1 MTSKQIRNY
10 PASVHRRLLDLARER
25 GEEFN
30 RILQRYVAERFLYR
44 LTISPFVDEF
54 TLKGAALYRVWSAN
68 ELRPTKDVDFL
79 GSGREVRQGL
89 REIVQA
95 ICGASCPEDGIVF
108 DPTAVH
114 IRDAQHDQ
122 EYSSLRA
129 RVLGNLGQAR
139 LTLQMDVGFGDA
151 ITPGRE
157 ERDYPTMLDLP
168 APRLWTYPRETVVA
182 EKFEAMVSLGTRNTR
197 VKDLW
202 DVACMAR
209 LFPFDGETL
218 RAAVEETF
226 RRRQTSLG
234 AGRPMALLP
243 SYYEDVDRDH
253 RWQVLRRQ
261 MAAEIDGP
269 VRLVDTGDEIRR
281 FLGPVSDSVIAGRS
295 HLQVWLAGGPWQSA
309 EFAPRPAKAQ

>member
-10 PASVHRRLLDLARER
+10 PASVHQRLLNLAHER

-54 TLKGAALYRVWSAN
+54 TLKGAALYRIWSAN

-79 GSGREVRQGL
+79 GSGRQVRQGL

-95 ICGASCPEDGIVF
+95 ICEAPCPEDGIVF

-114 IRDAQHDQ
+114 IRDIHHDQ

-129 RVLGNLGQAR
+129 RVLGNLGRAR

-202 DVACMAR
+202 DIACMAR
-209 LFPFDGETL
+209 LYSFDGETL
-218 RAAVEETF
+218 RTAVEETL
-226 RRRQTSLG
+226 RRRKTRLG
-234 AGRPMALLP
+234 AGRPLALLP
-243 SYYEDVDRDH
+243 GYYEDGDRNH

-261 MAAEIDGP
+261 MVTEVDGP
-269 VRLVDTGDEIRR
+269 TRLEDAGNEIRS
-281 FLGPVSDSVIAGRS
+281 FIGPVCDSFVREVPFTRS
-295 HLQVWLAGGPWQSA
+295 WPAGGPWW
-309 EFAPRPAKAQ
+309 PPA